1 VRKKRLSVVAAL
13 GASLAVAGMLVASPS
28 ASAATPG
35 CAVSVSQGKYISAY
49 CVSSTAKLGS
59 ATYQCNGSV
68 GATGLKTWTIR
79 AGSSSYLIDPGCWFG
94 LARVW

>member
-1 VRKKRLSVVAAL
+1 MKKKRLAVAAAL
-13 GASLAVAGMLVASPS
+13 GASLVVAGLLVVAPS

-35 CAVSVSQGKYISAY
+35 CSVGVSQGKYISAY
-49 CVSSTAKLGS
+49 CVSTRAKLGS

-68 GATGLKTWTIR
+68 GATGLHTWTIR
-79 AGSSSYLIDPGCWFG
+79 AGSSSYLMDPGCWFG